1 MEVRLMS
8 AVWPELSYPAWRDTQ
23 ATLQLWTQ
31 IVGKIRLTQTPW
43 LNHGWHVTLY
53 VTSRGLTTS
62 PIPHGARTFEIEFDF
77 LSQQLII
84 NVSDGGRRQIPL
96 EPRTVADFYA
106 EVMRALTELKVPVHI
121 NERPCEIPGAIRF
134 SEDRT
139 HGAYEA
145 TSAQRFWQALVQI
158 DRVFKQFRTSFIG
171 KASPV
176 HFFWGSFDLAVT
188 RFSGR
193 RAPTFTGKAPG
204 LDARI
209 MQEAYSHEVS
219 SAGFWP
225 GGGGIE
231 YAAFYS
237 YAYPASP
244 DFRTHPIKHGAF
256 NDALGEFILPYDKV
270 RDASDPDT
278 LLLEFLQSTYEAAA
292 ETAHWNRE
300 ELERAPGSPSSL
312 SVS

>member
-1 MEVRLMS
+1 M
-8 AVWPELSYPAWRDTQ
+8 ATVWPELSYPAWRDTQ

-31 IVGKIRLTQTPW
+31 IVGKIRLTRTPW

-62 PIPHGARTFEIEFDF
+62 PIPHGNRTFEIEFDF

-84 NVSDGGRRQIPL
+84 NVSDGGSRQLPL
-96 EPRTVADFYA
+96 KARTVADFYA
-106 EVMRALTELKVPVHI
+106 EVMQALTELQVPVRI
-121 NERPCEIPGAIRF
+121 NELPCEIPGAIRF
-134 SEDRT
+134 SDDRT
-139 HGAYEA
+139 HSTYDG
-145 TSAQRFWQALVQI
+145 TSAHRCWQALVQI
-158 DRVFKQFRTSFIG
+158 DRVFKQFRASFIG

-193 RAPTFTGKAPG
+193 RAPTFTGKVPG

-225 GGGGIE
+225 GGAGMD

-237 YAYPASP
+237 YAYPAP
-244 DFRTHPIKHGAF
+244 AQFKDHPIKHGTF
-256 NDALGEFILPYDKV
+256 NESLGEFILPYDRV
-270 RDASDPDT
+270 RTASDPDT
-278 LLLEFLQSTYEAAA
+278 VLLEFLQSTYEAAA
-292 ETAHWNRE
+292 ETAHWNRA
-300 ELERAPGSPSSL
+300 ELERAPGTTPKAVRTSTSE
-312 SVS
+312 